1 MKHNYRN
8 ALGRFAKRPQKELPF
23 WIPFVIVFVLIG
35 AGEYHK
41 RAEASIVRYEK
52 TQVKE
57 ITIIETTADS
67 ENSRYHI
74 LALDVAERHGLDP
87 RLFASVVACE
97 SNFDP
102 TIQSMHLYNF
112 NDPERGIV
120 AGERELSYG
129 ISQISLPHHPHITI
143 DQALD
148 PVFSLNYMAD
158 LWVEGKAHY
167 WTCYNQIVD

>member
-8 ALGRFAKRPQKELPF
+8 ARGRYAKRPQKELPF
-23 WIPFVIVFVLIG
+23 WIPFAIVFVLIG

-67 ENSRYHI
+67 EHSRYHV
-74 LALDVAERHGLDP
+74 LALDIAEAHGLDA

-102 TIQSMHLYNF
+102 TIQSRHLYNF
-112 NDPERGIV
+112 NDPERGIR

-129 ISQISLPHHPHITI
+129 IAQIHVPDHDVTI
-143 DQALD
+143 QQAQD
-148 PVFSLNYMAD
+148 PDFALNWMAD
-158 LWVEGKAHY
+158 MWIKGNAHY
-167 WTCYNQIVD
+167 WTCYNQMVE